1 MESGPM
7 TNNDQDPAN
16 TQTHVVRGMSCSH
29 CVASVT
35 EAVAEIP
42 GVTDVAADLDSG
54 RLTVTGDKV
63 EDAAVAAAVN
73 DAGYELA
80 S

>member
-1 MESGPM
+1 M
-7 TNNDQDPAN
+7 TNDDQNRGN
-16 TQTHVVRGMSCSH
+16 TQQHVVRGMSCGH
-29 CVASVT
+29 CIASVT
-35 EAVAEIP
+35 EAVSEIP

-54 RLTVTGDKV
+54 LLTVTGDNV
-63 EDAAVAAAVN
+63 ADAAIAAAVT

>member
-1 MESGPM
+1 M
-7 TNNDQDPAN
+7 TTDDQIRNNAR
-16 TQTHVVRGMSCSH
+16 THVVRGMSCSH

-35 EAVAEIP
+35 EAVSQIP

-54 RLTVTGDKV
+54 RLTVTGDSV
-63 EDAAVAAAVN
+63 ENAAVAAAVN